1 MRPVLIVL
9 SGGIADIRYAPPGV
23 QVIVKDYDIQCD
35 AKHCEDGP
43 SVHRVD
49 PEGKDFHLGFE
60 DGGHDGTPDKEA
72 EAEAFRIARAES
84 Q

>member
-35 AKHCEDGP
+35 AKHCEDKGI
-43 SVHRVD
+43 HHVD
-49 PEGKDFHLGFE
+49 TDGHDFHLGYE
-60 DGGHDGTPDKEA
+60 DGGTDGTQDKAA
-72 EAEAFRIARAES
+72 EAEAFRIARAAS
-84 Q
+84 